1 MTEFIN
7 GVEYLYTIPAEEP
20 ISYWILFAIF
30 FFAFALFGIIFL
42 VNPIWDGFEDI
53 VAALLLAAIATL
65 LSFFAIKS
73 TNDNELLTER
83 YAVTISDDV
92 KMNEFA
98 DNYTIVEQK
107 GNVYIIKVKGN
118 EHD

>member
-7 GVEYLYTIPAEEP
+7 GVEYLYSIPAEEP
-20 ISYWILFAIF
+20 ISYWILVAIF
-30 FFAFALFGIIFL
+30 FIAFALFSIMSL
-42 VNPIWDGFEDI
+42 VCSPCGDFVDI
-53 VAALLLAAIATL
+53 VVALLLAAIATL
-65 LSFFAIKS
+65 ISFFVIKS
-73 TNDNELLTER
+73 ANASDLLPER
-83 YAVTISDDV
+83 YAVNISDEV
-92 KMNEFA
+92 SMNEFT